1 MASTATTFA
10 RLLSQDGVR
19 SVGYLLRDGPG
30 HLGQEAEHGLGEVLV
45 RDIVLQQEHL
55 RLRALVSCVAQ
66 ATYKMTL
73 GDGERKRDRKEDRDN
88 QHTHRQRQNLSTV
101 QSI

>member
-1 MASTATTFA
+1 MASAA
-10 RLLSQDGVR
+10 G
-19 SVGYLLRDGPG
+19 GYLRRDGPG

-45 RDIVLQQEHL
+45 RDVMLQQDHL

-73 GDGERKRDRKEDRDN
+73 GEGERERKKCGEKQYTRSQKERTCQLFN
-88 QHTHRQRQNLSTV
+88 QYSTKWPV
-101 QSI
+101 PGSTK